1 DSTLLHAPS
10 AAMKKVRGQDAVD
23 WQDHRE
29 GVGENVADF
38 VSTGLGYVIPGAGAA
53 QVAGKLGM
61 GAKIG
66 EDMSKLG
73 KIGQYAKEG
82 AA

>member
-1 DSTLLHAPS
+1 
-10 AAMKKVRGQDAVD
+10 MD
-23 WQDHRE
+23 WQNQRE
-29 GVGENVADF
+29 GTGENIADF
-38 VSTGLGYVIPGAGAA
+38 VSTGIGYVIPGAGA

-73 KIGQYAKEG
+73 K
-82 AA
+82 